1 MSSSDGEHSA
11 ANTQRSA
18 LKNMRLG
25 LLGGTFN
32 PIHNGHLAIAR
43 QSREALGLDRILF
56 IPTGDPPH
64 KSHDNLAPAKDR
76 YEMVRLAIASDPLF
90 SVSDVEL
97 RWAGK
102 SYSIDTIRVV
112 QQEYGAETTLF
123 FLIGLDA
130 FLDFPSWREP
140 ETLLSL
146 CSFVVISRPG
156 HSFQSLS
163 TMTLLPPLPIE
174 SLADLDGDRRSIW
187 EVEIGKQRLICLQ
200 LPPSEV
206 SASDIRKRIG
216 QNMPVANLLP
226 PLVESYILHH
236 HLYE

>member
-1 MSSSDGEHSA
+1 MSSSDGENSA
-11 ANTQRSA
+11 PNTQRSA

-43 QSREALGLDRILF
+43 QTREALGLDRILF

-64 KSHDNLAPAKDR
+64 KSHDNLAPAKHR

-90 SVSDVEL
+90 SISDVEL
-97 RWAGK
+97 RRTGK

-112 QQEYGAETTLF
+112 QQEYGADTTLF

-130 FLDFPSWREP
+130 FLDFQSWREP
-140 ETLLSL
+140 EALLSL
-146 CSFVVISRPG
+146 CSFVIISRPG
-156 HSFQSLS
+156 LSFQSLS
-163 TMTLLPPLPIE
+163 TMGLLPPLPIR
-174 SLADLDGDRRSIW
+174 SLADLDAGCRSIW
-187 EVEIGKQRLICLQ
+187 EVQIGMHRLICLR

-206 SASDIRKRIG
+206 AASDIRKRIG

-226 PLVESYILHH
+226 PLVQSYILDH